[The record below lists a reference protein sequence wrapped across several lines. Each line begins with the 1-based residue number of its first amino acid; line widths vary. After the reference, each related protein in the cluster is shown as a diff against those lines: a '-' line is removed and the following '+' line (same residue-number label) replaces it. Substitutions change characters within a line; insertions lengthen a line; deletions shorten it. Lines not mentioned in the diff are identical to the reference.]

1 MESKHPHILFVMTDQ
16 HRRIAMNFW
25 NREPYRSHIFGEA
38 DPVVTPCLDAFA
50 EESVVFSQ
58 SISNSPVC
66 SPYRGMLFSGLFS
79 GQNGVWNNC
88 SPSRDSELRGDI
100 PTFTDVLAESGYDV
114 GYVGKWHLEKPRPQY
129 DAEGNYIGETPDYRG
144 EHYYP
149 DGSPA
154 DNTACWDSLIP
165 RDRNRHIRYMYMYN
179 TCDVFRARA
188 DMPAVKRP
196 HYWDNDYRRHTPP
209 DGVWTPAF
217 ETDLAIRYSRNR
229 AGERDGDKP
238 FALFVSYNPPHSPY
252 YSREDTDYEMYDRY
266 YAGRDLPPRPNCGC
280 ADENN
285 GVYPKGKATPV
296 RGDMQEQRRVYFS
309 HVSGIDRQF
318 GRLLATLREEG
329 LEEDT
334 VVVFHA
340 DHGEMMGS
348 HNLRAKNVLFEEAL
362 GIPLL
367 IRYGKK
373 LPHRI
378 EDGLVSGVD
387 IMPTVLGL
395 AGLASAVP
403 PGLHGRDYS
412 PALRGEPQVWEAS
425 AFYCQERDKGVRTD
439 RYSFVIVEMAD
450 GAFATLLFDNQ
461 KDPYQYNNLPLAAL
475 PLPDREFLLNQ
486 LAYWLRKTDDPWYRA
501 GKYEN
506 WTVRA

>member
-1 MESKHPHILFVMTDQ
+1 MKSKHPHILFVMTDQ

-38 DPVVTPCLDAFA
+38 DPVVTPCFDAFA

-58 SISNSPVC
+58 SVSNSPVC

-88 SPSRDSELRGDI
+88 SPTRDSELRGDI

-129 DAEGNYIGETPDYRG
+129 DAEGNYIGEDPDYRG
-144 EHYYP
+144 ECYYP

-165 RDRNRHIRYMYMYN
+165 NDRNRHIRYMYMYN

-196 HYWDNDYRRHTPP
+196 HYWDNGYRRHTPP

-217 ETDLAIRYSRNR
+217 ETDLAIRYIRNR

-266 YAGRDLPPRPNCGC
+266 YAGRDLPLRKNFGC

-285 GVYPKGKATPV
+285 GIYPKGKATPV
-296 RGDMQEQRRVYFS
+296 KGDMQEQRRVYFS

-318 GRLLATLREEG
+318 GRLLAALREEG

-395 AGLASAVP
+395 AGLACAVP

-412 PALRGEPQVWEAS
+412 PALRGERQVWEVS
-425 AFYCQERDKGVRTD
+425 AFYCQEREKGVRTD
-439 RYSFVIVEMAD
+439 RYSFVIAEMAD

-461 KDPYQYNNLPLAAL
+461 KDPYQCNNLPLAAL
-475 PLPDREFLLNQ
+475 PGEDREFLLNQ

-501 GKYEN
+501 GKFEN
-506 WTVRA
+506 WAVRA